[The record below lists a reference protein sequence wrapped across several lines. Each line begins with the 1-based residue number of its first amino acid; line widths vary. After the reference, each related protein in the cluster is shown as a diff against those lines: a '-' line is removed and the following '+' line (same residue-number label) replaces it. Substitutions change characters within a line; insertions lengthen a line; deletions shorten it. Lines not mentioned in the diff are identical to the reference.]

1 MGIALSGCSK
11 DEVREYAL
19 PKSLCG
25 VTVKSD
31 LVSPFLPA
39 GKKISTQ
46 QESPNGGT
54 ERCKISIDGKVAM
67 IAGQLWWEKEGTVMD
82 VAAVH
87 AQVAP
92 GTVTDDKRYLYSGT
106 GAVGKAEGCS
116 DSTHPDQHLFTV
128 MQVFAP
134 DLDDAATMKRL
145 IVDYTKRIQEK
156 NKCV

>member
-1 MGIALSGCSK
+1 MGIALSGCSTE
-11 DEVREYAL
+11 EVREYAL

-31 LVSPFLPA
+31 LLSPFLPA

-67 IAGQLWWEKEGTVMD
+67 IAGQLWWEKGGTVMD

-87 AQVAP
+87 AQVTP

-116 DSTHPDQHLFTV
+116 DSTHPDQYLFTV
-128 MQVFAP
+128 IQVFAP

-145 IVDYTKRIQEK
+145 IVDYTKQIQEK
-156 NKCV
+156 YKCV